1 MDEQLIYCIATEYI
15 VLHTP
20 SAEVTATLLPSYEPF
35 RVPSLPD
42 GCEPLFQFS
51 GGIDLDSKKRIA
63 LLEDKLSEGVRAQ
76 VYHTDDRQ
84 LLLELTIN
92 RRHHALCVDQDW
104 RTISSD
110 VLLDDPSAAIFI
122 NRLIMIAYGVA
133 IAPYRMLKMH
143 ASVTVLNGEALLFL
157 GVSGT
162 GKSTHSRLWRK
173 YVPGATLLNDD
184 EPIVRVL
191 EDGEVCVYG
200 CPWSGSTP
208 CYKNESARVK
218 AFIYLYQAPENKLTR
233 LRGRDSFDAIYSSS
247 AFLHSDKVRHLAM
260 FDTVAD
266 ILELIPVYRLD
277 CEPNEGAVALTRQ
290 LLEK

>member
-1 MDEQLIYCIATEYI
+1 MSL
-15 VLHTP
+15 
-20 SAEVTATLLPSYEPF
+20 F

-191 EDGEVCVYG
+191 EDGEVRVYG

-208 CYKNESARVK
+208 
-218 AFIYLYQAPENKLTR
+218 
-233 LRGRDSFDAIYSSS
+233 
-247 AFLHSDKVRHLAM
+247 
-260 FDTVAD
+260 
-266 ILELIPVYRLD
+266 
-277 CEPNEGAVALTRQ
+277 
-290 LLEK
+290 LLQE

>member
-20 SAEVTATLLPSYEPF
+20 SAEVTATLLPSYEPL

-191 EDGEVCVYG
+191 EDGEVRVYG

-218 AFIYLYQAPENKLTR
+218 AFVYLYQAPENKLTR

>member
-1 MDEQLIYCIATEYI
+1 MDEQLIYCIASEYI

-20 SAEVTATLLPSYEPF
+20 APEVTASLLPNYEPF
-35 RVPSLPD
+35 RVAELPE
-42 GCEPLFQFS
+42 GVEPLFTFS
-51 GGIDLDSKKRIA
+51 GGVELDTKKRIA
-63 LLEDKLSEGVRAQ
+63 LLEDKTSEGVRAQ

-84 LLLELTIN
+84 LLLELTIS
-92 RRHHALCVDQDW
+92 RRHQALCVDRSW
-104 RTISSD
+104 RTIVSD
-110 VLLDDPSAAIFI
+110 VLLDDPSAAVFI
-122 NRLIMIAYGVA
+122 NRLIMIAFGVA
-133 IAPYRMLKMH
+133 IAPHRMLKMH
-143 ASVTVLNGEALLFL
+143 ASVTVLDGQALLFL

-173 YVPGATLLNDD
+173 FVPGATLLNDD

-191 EDGEVCVYG
+191 EDGEVRVYG

-218 AFIYLYQAPENKLTR
+218 AFVYLYQSPENKLSR

-266 ILELIPVYRLD
+266 VLERIPVYRLD
-277 CEPNEGAVALTRQ
+277 CRPDEEAVSLTRQ
-290 LLEK
+290 LLD

>member
-1 MDEQLIYCIATEYI
+1 MDEQLIYCIASKYI

-20 SAEVTATLLPSYEPF
+20 APEVTASLLPSYEPF
-35 RVPSLPD
+35 RVAELPE
-42 GCEPLFQFS
+42 GVEPLFSFS
-51 GGIDLDSKKRIA
+51 GGVELDTKKRTA
-63 LLEDKLSEGVRAQ
+63 LLEDKTSEGVRAQ

-84 LLLELTIN
+84 LLLELTIS
-92 RRHHALCVDQDW
+92 RRHQALCVDRSW
-104 RTISSD
+104 RTIVSD
-110 VLLDDPSAAIFI
+110 VLLDDPSAAVFI
-122 NRLIMIAYGVA
+122 NRLIMIAFGVA
-133 IAPYRMLKMH
+133 IAPHRMLKMH
-143 ASVTVLNGEALLFL
+143 ASVTVLDGQALLFL

-173 YVPGATLLNDD
+173 FVPGATLLNDD

-191 EDGEVCVYG
+191 EDGEVRVYG

-218 AFIYLYQAPENKLTR
+218 AFVYLHQSPENKLSR

-266 ILELIPVYRLD
+266 VLERIPVYRLD
-277 CEPNEGAVALTRQ
+277 CRPDEEAVSLTRQ
-290 LLEK
+290 LLD